1 MRAIIQ
7 RLHLTHPGHFV
18 GGLTLWSIWFISI
31 YGGLS
36 VACAVVPPDP
46 AQGALTPINITLL
59 LLSLLTAMLLAGL
72 AWGCFQEAKQH
83 KGRRHFNAFVSAW
96 LYVFSTLA
104 VMFVA
109 GPMVGLPPCL

>member
-1 MRAIIQ
+1 MKAMVQ

-18 GGLTLWSIWFISI
+18 GGLTLWSIWFIAV

-46 AQGALTPINITLL
+46 DQGAFTHINITLL
-59 LLSLLTAMLLAGL
+59 LVSLITALLLAGL
-72 AWGCFQEAKQH
+72 AWGCFQEARQH
-83 KGRRHFNAFVSAW
+83 EGRQHFNAFVSAW

-104 VMFVA
+104 VAFVA
-109 GPMVGLPPCL
+109 APIVGLPPCL